1 MKKYTAVF
9 LAAIMCML
17 TGCGEKS
24 VLQTNTPPSETVADT
39 SDIALPELTE
49 EPIPTPTPA
58 ETVDPAAMHSTKGID
73 VDLTQLS
80 STMIYAEVYNM
91 MITPDEYVGKAV
103 RMEGQYAPYHD
114 EETGKDYFACIIQDA
129 TACCSQ
135 GIEFDLTDKYSYP
148 KDYPKKGENICVT
161 GIFETYKEDDSTY
174 CVLKNASLEAI
185 G

>member
-24 VLQTNTPPSETVADT
+24 VLPTGTPPSETVADT

-91 MITPDEYVGKAV
+91 MVTPDEYVGKTV
-103 RMEGQYAPYHD
+103 RME
-114 EETGKDYFACIIQDA
+114 
-129 TACCSQ
+129 
-135 GIEFDLTDKYSYP
+135 
-148 KDYPKKGENICVT
+148 V
-161 GIFETYKEDDSTY
+161 STHPTTTKRPERTTLHASFRMQQPA
-174 CVLKNASLEAI
+174 VHRGSSSILQINTPIRRTTLKRVKTSASPAFLRHI
-185 G
+185 TRTTQLIVS